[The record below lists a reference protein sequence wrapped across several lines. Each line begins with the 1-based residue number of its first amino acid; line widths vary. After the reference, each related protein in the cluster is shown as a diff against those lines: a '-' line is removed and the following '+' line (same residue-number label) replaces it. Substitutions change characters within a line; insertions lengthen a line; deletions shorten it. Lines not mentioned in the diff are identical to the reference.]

1 MWSFHIVWSLLKR
14 KIISSGIFKC
24 WHLMPVLQTQRII
37 IIIRSFWPNC
47 KSSAMLHSFFFFS
60 PQYKTKK
67 DIYQIPTSEW
77 NYWFLF
83 KAGFNQIYFKV
94 TATVN
99 CMPFPLRWLFITAG
113 TKLTPLDIWC
123 RKDKISRNT
132 ERITFCLWRFSTES
146 NLKHVRYYAQKFK
159 FSACSVHIP
168 VQKKK
173 SPNLRTSNVFQG
185 CEIHS

>member
-113 TKLTPLDIWC
+113 TKLHSFGHLVQ
-123 RKDKISRNT
+123 
-132 ERITFCLWRFSTES
+132 ERQNIKEHRANYLLS
-146 NLKHVRYYAQKFK
+146 L
-159 FSACSVHIP
+159 
-168 VQKKK
+168 
-173 SPNLRTSNVFQG
+173 
-185 CEIHS
+185 EIHHRVKSEAC